1 MTTTW
6 NAVLAQSTSFET
18 SSYTNNPFAIAVGL
32 ILVVFWIYC
41 AYKTAS
47 NGRWLLFVLGFC
59 FPIIW
64 IIGAVL
70 GRKSDY

>member
-1 MTTTW
+1 MTSW
-6 NAVLAQSTSFET
+6 SAVLAQSTSFEY
-18 SSYTNNPFAIAVGL
+18 SSYTSNPFAVVVGL
-32 ILVVFWIYC
+32 VVLLFWIYC

-64 IIGAVL
+64 IVGAAL